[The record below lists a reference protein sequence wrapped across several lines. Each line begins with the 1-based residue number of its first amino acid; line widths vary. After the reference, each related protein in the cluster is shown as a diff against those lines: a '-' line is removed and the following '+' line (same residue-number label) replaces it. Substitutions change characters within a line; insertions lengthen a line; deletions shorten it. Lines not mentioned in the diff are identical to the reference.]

1 MSAVDPNDSNIT
13 KSMSVNGLDESSDCR
28 EFLRVQY
35 NLNNLYKQELE
46 MMCKSCN
53 DQTDALMNEIDS
65 LKEKLNQYEEKINVL
80 ESTSCDIVSQS
91 NTFTIYL
98 E

>member
-1 MSAVDPNDSNIT
+1 
-13 KSMSVNGLDESSDCR
+13 
-28 EFLRVQY
+28 
-35 NLNNLYKQELE
+35 
-46 MMCKSCN
+46 MCKSCN